1 MGVKFNVTLDDE
13 QINEIASIT
22 ADKVLSTVKYCKNTE
37 DYYERK
43 IQDLEYSL
51 QQRDG
56 ILVQKDLY
64 SERLKLHIDKLKN
77 KVKEL
82 KTQLDEKT
90 E

>member
-22 ADKVLSTVKYCKNTE
+22 ADKVLSTVEYCKNTE
-37 DYYERK
+37 
-43 IQDLEYSL
+43 
-51 QQRDG
+51 
-56 ILVQKDLY
+56 KDLY

-77 KVKEL
+77 KIKEL